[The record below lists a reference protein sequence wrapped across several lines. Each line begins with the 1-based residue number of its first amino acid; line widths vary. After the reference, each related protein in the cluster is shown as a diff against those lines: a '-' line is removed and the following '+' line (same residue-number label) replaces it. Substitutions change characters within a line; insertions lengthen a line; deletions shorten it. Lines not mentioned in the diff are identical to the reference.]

1 MPDEDWAL
9 LKQENPGNPQITV
22 KEDSGE
28 IVNGKIRAEI
38 NLIGKI
44 TFYNQKNEILLE
56 EYLRT
61 RKDMFGSTCSSLEV
75 DAREFKPIIG
85 GDYRLSMRFISNPDE
100 KIFGMGQYQQD
111 FLDVKGADLE
121 LAHRN
126 SQASVPFAVSSLGY
140 GFLWNNPAVGRVNF
154 GKNITTWEAFSTKK
168 LDFYFPLASS
178 LCFGQSHKIPQ
189 SFMACFSFKVE
200 KH

>member
-1 MPDEDWAL
+1 MPQEDWAL
-9 LKQENPGNPQITV
+9 LKQENPGNPRITV
-22 KEDSGE
+22 WEDGGR

-44 TFYNQKNEILLE
+44 TFYNQKDEILLE

-100 KIFGMGQYQQD
+100 KIYGMGQYQQD
-111 FLDVKGADLE
+111 F
-121 LAHRN
+121 
-126 SQASVPFAVSSLGY
+126 
-140 GFLWNNPAVGRVNF
+140 W
-154 GKNITTWEAFSTKK
+154 
-168 LDFYFPLASS
+168 
-178 LCFGQSHKIPQ
+178 
-189 SFMACFSFKVE
+189 M
-200 KH
+200 